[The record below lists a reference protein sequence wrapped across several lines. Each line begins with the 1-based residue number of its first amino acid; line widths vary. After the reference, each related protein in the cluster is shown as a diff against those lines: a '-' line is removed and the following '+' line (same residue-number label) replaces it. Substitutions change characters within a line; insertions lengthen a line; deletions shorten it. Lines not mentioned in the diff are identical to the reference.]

1 MIGGGLVLFGITL
14 TGIYVSCRA
23 FDYNIT
29 ILRKVTA
36 AGAFAVLNIIPIP
49 LPFVDLLV
57 PALALYMILIDNF
70 YERSKVNRVFLLTF
84 VFAIVSILLI
94 YVPQKVQL

>member
-14 TGIYVSCRA
+14 VGIYVSCRI

-36 AGAFAVLNIIPIP
+36 AGAFAVLNIIPVP

-57 PALALYMILIDNF
+57 PAIALYMVLIDNF
-70 YERSKVNRVFLLTF
+70 YERSKVNRVVLLTF
-84 VFAIVSILLI
+84 VFAACSILLVYI
-94 YVPQKVQL
+94 PQQV

>member
-1 MIGGGLVLFGITL
+1 MIGGALVLFGITL
-14 TGIYVSCRA
+14 AGIYVSCRI

-36 AGAFAVLNIIPIP
+36 AGAFAVLNIVPIP

-57 PALALYMILIDNF
+57 PAIALYMALMDNF

-84 VFAIVSILLI
+84 VLAIIAVLLI
-94 YVPQKVQL
+94 YIPQQV